1 MRSSTLTLKRAKSL
15 RRAMTKP
22 EVLLWTRLRRGAGD
36 LPPVR
41 RQQPMGP
48 YILDFFCSAAR
59 LAIEID
65 GAGHGEDEQRAHDE
79 RRDLWLAEQG
89 IDVYRIP
96 ARSVLQ
102 NPEAAAD
109 GVKLKLM
116 ARLRSE

>member
-96 ARSVLQ
+96 ARSVLK
-102 NPEAAAD
+102 NWEAAAD

-116 ARLRSE
+116 ARLRGE